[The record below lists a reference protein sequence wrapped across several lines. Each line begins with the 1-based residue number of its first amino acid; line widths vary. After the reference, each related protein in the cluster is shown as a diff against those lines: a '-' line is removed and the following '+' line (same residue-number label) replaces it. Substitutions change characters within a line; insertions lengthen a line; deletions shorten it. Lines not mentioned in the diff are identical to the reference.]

1 MTCSNCGA
9 ESPAGARFCAECGQ
23 VLARSCPACGSAVSA
38 QAKFCADCGTAL
50 AAAGAGGAGAA
61 TEEGEVVRATA
72 ERTGS
77 GAALNGGDPRT
88 GTTERRLVSVLFC
101 DLVGFTT
108 MSEDRDPEE
117 VRELLSGYF
126 ELARSIV
133 SRYGGVVEKF
143 IGDAVMAVW
152 GAPVAR
158 EDDAERSV
166 RAALELVGAV
176 RDYGAER
183 ARGELACRIGIV
195 TGEVATTPVEGE
207 GLVIGDRVNTAA
219 RIQSVARPGAV
230 YVDGETRH
238 LTSAA
243 IAYLDRG
250 DQDLK
255 GKSVPTRVYEAT
267 RVTGT
272 VAGAQRAG
280 GIDAPFVG
288 RDTEF
293 RLLKELFHA
302 SAERGS
308 ARMVLVSG
316 VAGIGKSRLSWE
328 FLKYIDGLAGEVL
341 WHSGRCLSYGEGV
354 SYWALSE
361 MVRSRLQ
368 IGEDDPGELVS
379 ERLHSGLERWIED
392 ASDREL
398 IAPRLGQLLGQAPE
412 RPFSREELFSGWRIF
427 FERLSEHLPVVM
439 VIEDLQWADPGLL
452 DFLDHLLEW
461 SGGHPIF
468 LLVLARPE
476 NIEERGLRLSRRNA
490 TTLPLDPL
498 SDAVMGELLDGVV
511 VGLPQEVR
519 AQIVERSEGIPLY
532 AIETIRALLDKGQL
546 KPHENGLYEL
556 AGSLGALDTPAGLTA
571 LIASRLDALGEEER
585 RLVKSCSVLGASFSR
600 EAVAA
605 VSGAGGEGLEAL
617 LGSLVR
623 KEVLLVRSDRL
634 SPEVGQYAF
643 TQSLIRSVAHD
654 MLSHGERKNGH
665 LAVAAY
671 LGSAFPDEGAEV
683 AEVIASHLHDAYRA
697 AGPDDAEALR
707 GEARAAHRRA
717 AERASTVGAP

>member
-1 MTCSNCGA
+1 M
-9 ESPAGARFCAECGQ
+9 
-23 VLARSCPACGSAVSA
+23 
-38 QAKFCADCGTAL
+38 
-50 AAAGAGGAGAA
+50 
-61 TEEGEVVRATA
+61 RATA

-77 GAALNGGDPRT
+77 GAARNGDDRRAGA
-88 GTTERRLVSVLFC
+88 TERRLVSVLFC

-108 MSEDRDPEE
+108 ISEDRDPEE

-126 ELARSIV
+126 DLARSIV

-152 GAPVAR
+152 GAPVAK

-166 RAALELVGAV
+166 RAALDLVAAV

-183 ARGELACRIGIV
+183 ARGGLACRIGIV
-195 TGEVATTPVEGE
+195 TGEVATTPTEGE

-219 RIQSVARPGAV
+219 RIQSVAPPGAV
-230 YVDGETRH
+230 YVDSETRN

-250 DQDLK
+250 EQDLK
-255 GKSVPTRVYEAT
+255 GKSVPTRAYEAT

-272 VAGAQRAG
+272 VAGAQRSG

-368 IGEDDPGELVS
+368 IGEDDPGEVVS
-379 ERLHSGLERWIED
+379 ERLRSGLERWIED

-412 RPFSREELFSGWRIF
+412 RPFSREEL
-427 FERLSEHLPVVM
+427 
-439 VIEDLQWADPGLL
+439 
-452 DFLDHLLEW
+452 
-461 SGGHPIF
+461 
-468 LLVLARPE
+468 
-476 NIEERGLRLSRRNA
+476 
-490 TTLPLDPL
+490 
-498 SDAVMGELLDGVV
+498 
-511 VGLPQEVR
+511 
-519 AQIVERSEGIPLY
+519 
-532 AIETIRALLDKGQL
+532 
-546 KPHENGLYEL
+546 
-556 AGSLGALDTPAGLTA
+556 
-571 LIASRLDALGEEER
+571 
-585 RLVKSCSVLGASFSR
+585 
-600 EAVAA
+600 
-605 VSGAGGEGLEAL
+605 
-617 LGSLVR
+617 
-623 KEVLLVRSDRL
+623 
-634 SPEVGQYAF
+634 
-643 TQSLIRSVAHD
+643 
-654 MLSHGERKNGH
+654 
-665 LAVAAY
+665 
-671 LGSAFPDEGAEV
+671 
-683 AEVIASHLHDAYRA
+683 
-697 AGPDDAEALR
+697 
-707 GEARAAHRRA
+707 
-717 AERASTVGAP
+717 